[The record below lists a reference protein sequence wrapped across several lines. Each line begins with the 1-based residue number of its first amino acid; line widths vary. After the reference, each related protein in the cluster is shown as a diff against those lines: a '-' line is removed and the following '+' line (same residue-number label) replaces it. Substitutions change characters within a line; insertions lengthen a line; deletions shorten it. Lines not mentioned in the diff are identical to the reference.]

1 MKVNQQGKKTELLR
15 NLLDNITKKLPTPT
29 EVAPTEELDPTD
41 IASAGPD
48 NPVEGFGG
56 VYFSE
61 QKKETPKIKEYLN
74 PTGSA
79 TVAEKIITAK
89 LERIRLMQ
97 SFGEG
102 HAKVIRLDREIELLE
117 AMEAPK
123 PTESKP

>member
-1 MKVNQQGKKTELLR
+1 MGNNSPHVSFYEIKTGK
-15 NLLDNITKKLPTPT
+15 
-29 EVAPTEELDPTD
+29 
-41 IASAGPD
+41 
-48 NPVEGFGG
+48 GFGG